1 MVCYAR
7 PAGRM
12 AAVVLVVL
20 LVFGRHVGHF
30 FDAAALTVAITV
42 AAGGAAVAAA
52 VAFAAFLSI
61 RRRRAA
67 AGGCVSC
74 QFRCQHA
81 MSEQP
86 RRLLVVSTVER
97 GPVPARSGAP
107 VARGGPVAPRWPDRP
122 AYRSGTAGAGR
133 PGGHVERRER
143 AGSAVLLDLG
153 PRPGCESAAGSARV
167 RPGWPARRPDRYGLA
182 AQEHPR
188 PQH

>member
-1 MVCYAR
+1 
-7 PAGRM
+7 
-12 AAVVLVVL
+12 VVL

-61 RRRRAA
+61 RHRRAA

-74 QFRCQHA
+74 QSRCQHA
-81 MSEQP
+81 MTEQP

-97 GPVPARSGAP
+97 GPVPARSDAP
-107 VARGGPVAPRWPDRP
+107 VARGGPAAPRWPDRP
-122 AYRSGTAGAGR
+122 AYRSGANGR

-143 AGSAVLLDLG
+143 AGSAVLPDPLVVAMVWW
-153 PRPGCESAAGSARV
+153 RARSGGQDV
-167 RPGWPARRPDRYGLA
+167 GRQLFA
-182 AQEHPR
+182 AQPREPREH
-188 PQH
+188 

>member
-52 VAFAAFLSI
+52 VASAAFLSI

-74 QFRCQHA
+74 QLRCQHA
-81 MSEQP
+81 MTEQP
-86 RRLLVVSTVER
+86 RRRLVVSTVQR
-97 GPVPARSGAP
+97 DPVA
-107 VARGGPVAPRWPDRP
+107 ARGGSAAPRWPDRP
-122 AYRSGTAGAGR
+122 AYRSTMSSR
-133 PGGHVERRER
+133 
-143 AGSAVLLDLG
+143 
-153 PRPGCESAAGSARV
+153 
-167 RPGWPARRPDRYGLA
+167 
-182 AQEHPR
+182 
-188 PQH
+188 

>member
-42 AAGGAAVAAA
+42 AAGAAAVAAA

-61 RRRRAA
+61 RRRQAA

-74 QFRCQHA
+74 QHA
-81 MSEQP
+81 MTEQP
-86 RRLLVVSTVER
+86 RRRLVVSTVER
-97 GPVPARSGAP
+97 DPVAGRSGSAE
-107 VARGGPVAPRWPDRP
+107 ARGGSAAPRWPDRP
-122 AYRSGTAGAGR
+122 AYRSTASSR
-133 PGGHVERRER
+133 
-143 AGSAVLLDLG
+143 
-153 PRPGCESAAGSARV
+153 
-167 RPGWPARRPDRYGLA
+167 
-182 AQEHPR
+182 
-188 PQH
+188 